1 MSTRSRIGI
10 LHEDGTTETIYCHSD
25 GYPEHQMPILT
36 GHYNSIEQVEELIDL
51 GDLSILK
58 ERIAPD
64 EGEMHGF
71 APVHRAENVTV
82 AYHRDREEPLTEPQ
96 HHRSID
102 ALKDSEWDIE
112 WFYLFDVKNGAW
124 LPPIKG

>member
-10 LHEDGTTETIYCHSD
+10 LQKDGTTETVYCHGD

-36 GHYNSIEQVEELIDL
+36 EHYDTLEKVEALIGL
-51 GDLSILK
+51 GDLSCLG

-64 EGEMHGF
+64 ADEEHSFGCRVPG
-71 APVHRAENVTV
+71 VTV
-82 AYHRDREEPLTEPQ
+82 AYHRDRGEPLTHPQ
-96 HHRSID
+96 HHTSID
-102 ALKDSEWDIE
+102 ALKSSDWCIE
-112 WFYLFDVKNGAW
+112 WFYLFDAENGAW

>member
-58 ERIAPD
+58 ERLAPD

-82 AYHRDREEPLTEPQ
+82 AYHRDRKEPMSPAVT
-96 HHRSID
+96 HKSIVSLMRD
-102 ALKDSEWDIE
+102 NWGIPYY
-112 WFYLFDVKNGAW
+112 YLFDEQKGHW
-124 LPPIKG
+124 LPPTE